1 MHQNCSTPWEPIP
14 HANGAPYGPADGTT
28 VIPVTKTRGGALGV
42 FVVKD
47 GEAKFEPAVD
57 ATRIALMGILIGL
70 VSASLAGAAM
80 VRRPPWPIYTAK
92 SRDGLSPNRRRQF
105 CRGRSSATNRSMKSA
120 LRLGPACRM
129 TNLLSPASR

>member
-1 MHQNCSTPWEPIP
+1 MNLRDASEMLDTLG
-14 HANGAPYGPADGTT
+14 ADTSRAYGAPYGTADGTT

-80 VRRPPWPIYTAK
+80 VRRPPWPDLHGEI
-92 SRDGLSPNRRRQF
+92 SRRI
-105 CRGRSSATNRSMKSA
+105 
-120 LRLGPACRM
+120 
-129 TNLLSPASR
+129 

>member
-14 HANGAPYGPADGTT
+14 HARTERHTEPADGTT

-80 VRRPPWPIYTAK
+80 VRRPPWPDLHGEI
-92 SRDGLSPNRRRQF
+92 SRRI
-105 CRGRSSATNRSMKSA
+105 
-120 LRLGPACRM
+120 
-129 TNLLSPASR
+129 